1 MEKKQ
6 RAKNRYFQEIAH
18 SFLKNRGAPF
28 FLSSKDLDL
37 VAEWEKMGIP
47 LRVVLEGIER
57 AFGSY
62 RAKPVA
68 RRKIHSL
75 AFCKNQ
81 VLRAFEQ
88 YKERK
93 VGAPKMRN
101 ERDKKKKRIKDE
113 VQKFLADIPPTLS
126 YLSDIYTR
134 VLKVLSRRRG
144 IEEDLERME
153 EEIEEL
159 LFKNCP
165 QEEKERV
172 KREILKN
179 YPHKGEEEFL
189 ILFKIKLVKLL
200 RERYKIPY
208 ISFFYY

>member
-18 SFLKNRGAPF
+18 NFLKNRGAPF

-37 VAEWEKMGIP
+37 VAEWEKMEIP
-47 LRVVLEGIER
+47 LRAVLEGIER

-62 RAKPVA
+62 RAKPVP

-93 VGAPKMRN
+93 VGASKKRN
-101 ERDKKKKRIKDE
+101 QRGKKKNRIKDE
-113 VQKFLADIPPTLS
+113 VQKFLNDLPPALS
-126 YLSDIYTR
+126 YLDNLFAQALLI
-134 VLKVLSRRRG
+134 LSRKRVA
-144 IEEDLERME
+144 EEELERLE

-165 QEEKERV
+165 QEEKESL
-172 KREILKN
+172 KNEILEK
-179 YPHKGEEEFL
+179 PSPGEEE
-189 ILFKIKLVKLL
+189 LFSIYQTRLVKFL
-200 RERYKIPY
+200 REKYKIPY